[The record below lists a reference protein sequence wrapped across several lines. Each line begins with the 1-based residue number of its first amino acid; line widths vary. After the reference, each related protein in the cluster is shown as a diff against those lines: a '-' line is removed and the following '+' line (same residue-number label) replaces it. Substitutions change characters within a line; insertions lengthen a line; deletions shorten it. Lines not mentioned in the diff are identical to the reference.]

1 MANPLKA
8 TLSLDTN
15 DFTGGVN
22 KATNSLKGL
31 NGYFAK
37 NKNAIDGVAHSLQSF
52 KYAYEGISKIF
63 QTAIKPLVEQNIQ
76 MQNLKNQMSSL
87 IFATTSN
94 ITKQGELLNVTQKQ
108 NLANMEATK
117 TIKQLVEINKQTPHS
132 LKETI
137 AIYNTLQTGFKKV
150 GASVSDMVQITKS
163 LSIAAKAGNIQMNS
177 LLAGVDGLATGTV
190 LANSDLGRFLSSI
203 GLTNEKIKSSTNVVK
218 LFTDELGKFQAIDSF
233 DTRLSNLQNTFN
245 QLQAEVGK
253 PIFDYLGDGIK
264 RVDEYLKKID
274 FKSLNKD
281 MHVYYE
287 VVKKI
292 AVAYGSY
299 KIANIAL
306 SSYNATKLNAINL
319 LKTYG
324 TVNQSLKNSLIALN
338 MRFKLGNGSL
348 NAMMIC
354 FLN

>member
-15 DFTGGVN
+15 DFTGGIN
-22 KATNSLKGL
+22 KATAHVRDFSKNINDIAHTFQAFKLGL
-31 NGYFAK
+31 
-37 NKNAIDGVAHSLQSF
+37 DGLRS
-52 KYAYEGISKIF
+52 GF
-63 QTAIKPLVEQNIQ
+63 QIAIKPLVEQNIQ

-108 NLANMEATK
+108 NLANIEATK

-137 AIYNTLQTGFKKV
+137 EIYNTLQTGFKKV